1 VAGLSGVLAILPAAV
16 LFACNFN
23 RVRSPMAEGL
33 MKRLYGA
40 RVFVDSVGLRATAGG
55 WDADQAV
62 DPFTAAVMDEVG
74 VDLAGH
80 RAKTFDDLEDQSFDL
95 VVSLT
100 PEAHHRAIEM
110 TRGRATDVEYWPTFD
125 PTLVGGA
132 RDQVLGAYRDVREA
146 LEARLRERFGPV
158 RTFGG

>member
-1 VAGLSGVLAILPAAV
+1 MAGLSASAAGLPGAV

-33 MKRLYGA
+33 MKRLYGV
-40 RVFVDSVGLRATAGG
+40 RVFVDSVGLRARTAG
-55 WDADQAV
+55 WDSGEAV
-62 DPFTAAVMDEVG
+62 DPFTVSVMDELG

-80 RAKTFDDLEDQSFDL
+80 RPKTFDDLEDQSFDL
-95 VVSLT
+95 VISLT
-100 PEAHHRAIEM
+100 PEAHHRAVEM

-125 PTLVGGA
+125 PTLAGGP
-132 RDQVLGAYRDVREA
+132 REQVLSAYREVRDA
-146 LEARLRERFGPV
+146 LEARLRARFGPI